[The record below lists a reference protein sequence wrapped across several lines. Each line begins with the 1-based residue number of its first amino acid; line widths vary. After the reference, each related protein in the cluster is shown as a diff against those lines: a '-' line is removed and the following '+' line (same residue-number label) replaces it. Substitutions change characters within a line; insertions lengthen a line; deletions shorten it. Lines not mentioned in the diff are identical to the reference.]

1 MYLRTVRRLRCTEMR
16 MVRWI
21 CGASL
26 NDRPGGIKVVNEE
39 LESGMRTRIH

>member
-1 MYLRTVRRLRCTEMR
+1 MR

-26 NDRPGGIKVVNEE
+26 NDRPGGIRIANKDPRSRME
-39 LESGMRTRIH
+39 LECISDV